1 MRKLSS
7 FNIDKTILNLFFESC
22 VMSLFYFSITSWGG
36 NIRAVERDNME
47 RVIKHCLKLVN
58 AKDFISVDDILQ
70 IACKRKLNCIL
81 KDNTHPLHAFLEF
94 SSRSGRLLHVK
105 TKTSR
110 HLNSF
115 LPYSIRNY

>member
-1 MRKLSS
+1 
-7 FNIDKTILNLFFESC
+7 
-22 VMSLFYFSITSWGG
+22 
-36 NIRAVERDNME
+36 ME

-58 AKDFISVDDILQ
+58 AKDFISVDDILK